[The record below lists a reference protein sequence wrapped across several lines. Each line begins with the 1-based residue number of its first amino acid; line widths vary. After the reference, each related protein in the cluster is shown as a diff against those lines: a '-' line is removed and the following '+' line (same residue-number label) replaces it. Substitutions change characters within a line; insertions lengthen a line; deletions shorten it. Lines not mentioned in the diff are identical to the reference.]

1 MYVNQTA
8 PILDYD
14 LFFIKYMYII
24 TGAKLKGKAA
34 GMTQQFVTTCSYL
47 LSDNSIRY
55 CVFSAVLHTIIYLLC
70 MSYDSKSY
78 VI

>member
-14 LFFIKYMYII
+14 LLFIKYII
-24 TGAKLKGKAA
+24 TGVKSKGKAA
-34 GMTQQFVTTCSYL
+34 AMTQQFVTTCSYL
-47 LSDNSIRY
+47 LSDNSIHY